1 MLLQEAGIPDNVAYL
16 VLGLAALTVIFGGWL
31 VSFFV
36 RLRGLR
42 RDAALL
48 AELEAEDDSPVQTV
62 VAPGAPAQA
71 K

>member
-16 VLGLAALTVIFGGWL
+16 VLGLAALVVIFGGWL
-31 VSFFV
+31 VSFIV

-48 AELEAEDDSPVQTV
+48 AELEAEDGPVQTV
-62 VAPGAPAQA
+62 VAPGTPAQA